1 VERKENVM
9 SKNNKN
15 KKKNI
20 NDLAKTVRGSWNG
33 VNPVT
38 RVVESKKNK
47 PPKYKHKIT
56 EDGQ

>member
-1 VERKENVM
+1 M
-9 SKNNKN
+9 SKNKN